1 MEVFGRGNS
10 MPNRSILLALIL
22 IVGGAP
28 QVGAQVTT
36 DDIQQK
42 LKPAYDSL
50 KAGHY
55 QDAIKVF
62 RSVNKSQKNTC
73 AECYAGAA
81 LACFRAGQLK
91 DAIQEAD
98 RALAMTADASVRL
111 HAREIKAEAFR
122 SQGSAAD
129 LQRSEEEF
137 RTAIREFPDTSVL
150 HMGLG
155 ITLLKEK
162 RDAEGIAEMNT
173 VIALTSNPTTVERA
187 RKYIENPRRARE
199 NFAPTFTLKTSQG
212 QDISLDKLA
221 GKIVVLDFWAT
232 WCPACRSGLSELKE
246 LVAKY
251 PEDRLCLISVSVDED
266 GAKWQDFVGVH
277 KMVWPQYRDTDH
289 KITTLFAVR
298 AFPTYI
304 VIDGDGVIQQ
314 RLVGTNPLE
323 SVAHRLR
330 QILAALPRLQ

>member
-1 MEVFGRGNS
+1 ML
-10 MPNRSILLALIL
+10 NRSIFLALIL

-28 QVGAQVTT
+28 QVRAQATT

-50 KAGHY
+50 NAGHY

-73 AECYAGAA
+73 AECYAGTA
-81 LACFRAGQLK
+81 LAYFRSGQLK

-98 RALAMTADASVRL
+98 RALAVTADASVRQR
-111 HAREIKAEAFR
+111 AREIKAAAFR
-122 SQGSAAD
+122 SLGDASS
-129 LQRSEEEF
+129 LRRSEDES
-137 RTAIREFPDTSVL
+137 RVAIREFPDAAVL

-173 VIALTSNPTTVERA
+173 VIALTSDPTALELA

-199 NFAPTFTLKTSQG
+199 NFAPTFTLTTSQG
-212 QDISLDKLA
+212 QKISLDNLA

-232 WCPACRSGLSELKE
+232 WCPACREGLPELKE
-246 LVAKY
+246 LVVKY

-266 GAKWQDFVGVH
+266 TTKWRDFISSQ
-277 KMVWPQYRDTDH
+277 KMVWPQYRDADH
-289 KITTLFAVR
+289 KITTLFAVH

-314 RLVGTNPLE
+314 RIVGTNPQQ
-323 SVAHRLR
+323 SVAYRLR
-330 QILAALPRLQ
+330 QVLAALPRLR